1 MQNEL
6 TYSWTNPHQHLTGKE
21 NLVAGVDIGSV
32 GSKAVVLA
40 DSEIL
45 CYSVTRTGSNSADS
59 AQKALDAAIGEIGVK
74 AENIRFFVGTGYG
87 RANVPFANK
96 IITEISCHARGVNH
110 MVGPSVRTVLDMGGQ
125 DCKVIRCDE
134 RGKAI
139 EFLMNDKCAAGTGRG
154 MEIVADILKIP
165 LSETGAVSL
174 NVKGKPPQ
182 ISSTCV
188 VFARSELKG
197 MLVKGYPKDEL
208 LAGYMDSITDRII
221 GLIKRLKL
229 EKEFVIS
236 GGIAKNIG
244 IVKRIEDRLG
254 LESLEA
260 KPDPII
266 AGALGA
272 ALFARDF
279 LARQA
284 GVQKTS
290 A

>member
-1 MQNEL
+1 MQDEL
-6 TYSWTNPHQHLTGKE
+6 TYAWANQDISPTVTE
-21 NLVAGVDIGSV
+21 NIVAGIDIGSV
-32 GSKAVVLA
+32 GSKAVVML

-45 CYSVTRTGSNSADS
+45 SYSVIRTGSSSANSAR
-59 AQKALDAAIGEIGVK
+59 KALDMALSETRIK
-74 AENIRFFVGTGYG
+74 TDDIRFIVGTGYG

-96 IITEISCHARGVNH
+96 IITEISCHARGVNY

-125 DCKVIRCDE
+125 DCKVIRVDE

-165 LSETGAVSL
+165 LIETGAVSL
-174 NVKGKPPQ
+174 NIKDKTPQ

-197 MLVKGYPKDEL
+197 LLLKGYPKDEL
-208 LAGYMDSITDRII
+208 LAGYMDSITDRVI

-236 GGIAKNIG
+236 GGIAKNTG
-244 IVKRIEDRLG
+244 IVKRIEDKLG
-254 LESLEA
+254 LESLNA

-272 ALFARDF
+272 ALYALDF
-279 LARQA
+279 LIKQS
-284 GVQKTS
+284 GKQKTS
-290 A
+290 V